1 MDDVTFHT
9 RELPADLNDLS
20 ALIDRQIR
28 LLLNGHS
35 DGRELFRGLYGDA
48 TDEPIPARLRSLLR
62 H

>member
-1 MDDVTFHT
+1 MDDVTFH
-9 RELPADLNDLS
+9 RPELPADLNDLS

-48 TDEPIPARLRSLLR
+48 IDEPIPARLRGLLR